1 MPWSGSPASSTP
13 RSSGDCSPRPTG
25 RGLTLRPPARAAAAS
40 RRRTRPRRP
49 GGPRRPPA
57 RPGRPEGTRR
67 AHRCRPANLRTRPAP
82 PRPRRAFRGGRKL
95 PNPALEAPGGLR
107 AGPAT
112 GRAAGGSQ
120 PHGRAFWSWSGS
132 PASWY
137 QRVSQTKVCDTGAD
151 RGAPSSSFRSR
162 CVRSRRRSPCPPS
175 GRRASSSSAMRA
187 AAICFGVLRSPGAG
201 GVNVLVRSA
210 SRPPPSGGRPAR
222 RCGRWRPPRFRTAW
236 RPRGARPQRA
246 AHRRRRR
253 RDRGARAA
261 RTSSSTATVAPPRA
275 RRRPPRPRRV
285 FRTRRA
291 RGTPRAAT
299 TGRTHDCPLIPT
311 QTSPPPPR

>member
-137 QRVSQTKVCDTGAD
+137 QRVSQTNVCDTGTD
-151 RGAPSSSFRSR
+151 RRAPSSSFRSR
-162 CVRSRRRSPCPPS
+162 CVRSRRRSPCLPS
-175 GRRASSSSAMRA
+175 GRRASSFFGDACRRDLL
-187 AAICFGVLRSPGAG
+187 GVLKSPGAG
-201 GVNVLVRSA
+201 GVNVLVRFA
-210 SRPPPSGGRPAR
+210 SRPPPAAGRPAR
-222 RCGRWRPPRFRTAW
+222 RRGRWR
-236 RPRGARPQRA
+236 A
-246 AHRRRRR
+246 APIP
-253 RDRGARAA
+253 DRLEASVREPA
-261 RTSSSTATVAPPRA
+261 RTSAAAGGATSTPATRPGCASRTDD
-275 RRRPPRPRRV
+275 RRRP
-285 FRTRRA
+285 
-291 RGTPRAAT
+291 
-299 TGRTHDCPLIPT
+299 
-311 QTSPPPPR
+311 SPPPVAAEAAGDGCSGAEDP